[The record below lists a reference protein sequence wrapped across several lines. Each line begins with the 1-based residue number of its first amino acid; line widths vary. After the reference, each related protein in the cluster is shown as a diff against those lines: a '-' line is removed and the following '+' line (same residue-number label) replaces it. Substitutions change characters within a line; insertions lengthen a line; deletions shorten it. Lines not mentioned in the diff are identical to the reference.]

1 MTHVGS
7 GWESLISHL
16 NNMPQ
21 FDFFGTHNSYHH
33 PNDLF
38 LLKSNKHRKDD
49 SEAIYCDVILHNK
62 DFSCKFLCNYCKFIF
77 WSCPF
82 EDAEEELLKSYDSS
96 QAKRY
101 YDFRLEGMHQYY
113 RRVDGALWNPSLEG
127 DFLFVSLSG

>member
-7 GWESLISHL
+7 GWESLVSHL

-21 FDFFGTHNSYHH
+21 FDFFSTYNSYHH
-33 PNDLF
+33 PNDLL

-62 DFSCKFLCNYCKFIF
+62 DFSCKSLCNYCKFIF
-77 WSCPF
+77 WSCSF
-82 EDAEEELLKSYDSS
+82 EDAEEELLKSYDSL

-101 YDFRLEGMHQYY
+101 YDFRLEGMRQYY
-113 RRVDGALWNPSLEG
+113 RRIDDALWNPSLEG